1 MKKLINKF
9 STFELVLIALM
20 AALGIA
26 VKPIIVPLVH
36 IITGPLYI
44 PGGAAAGG
52 IYMLF
57 LVMAGALTGKPGAIT
72 LAGAIQ
78 TILIMATGVF
88 GTHGAMSIITYM
100 LPAIGADLVVLIFKN
115 NRTGLITCFF
125 AGIAA
130 NTTGTFAVNLVFFR
144 MPAVMLVLTISI
156 AALSGGI
163 GGVIAYKVTS
173 ELRKSGVISGK

>member
-1 MKKLINKF
+1 MKKLINRF
-9 STFELVLIALM
+9 STFELVLIALT

-26 VKPIIVPLVH
+26 VKPVVVPLVH

-57 LVMAGALTGKPGAIT
+57 LVMAGALTGKSGAVVM
-72 LAGAIQ
+72 AGAVQ

-100 LPAIGADLVVLIFKN
+100 LPAVAADLVMLIFGSRKS
-115 NRTGLITCFF
+115 GFASCFF

-163 GGVIAYKVTS
+163 GGLAAYKVS
-173 ELRKSGVISGK
+173 DSLKKAKVI